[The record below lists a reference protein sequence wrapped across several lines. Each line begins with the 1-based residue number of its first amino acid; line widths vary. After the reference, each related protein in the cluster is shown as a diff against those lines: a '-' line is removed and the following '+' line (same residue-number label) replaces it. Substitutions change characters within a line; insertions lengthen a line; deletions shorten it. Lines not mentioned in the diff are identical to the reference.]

1 MDESLQLL
9 IVLFSNSR
17 TLCDDLFPLPHNLLK
32 ILRRFVSSSTLVEDG
47 EEEEEGSTDVD
58 EVSDKM
64 TAESMNEKKVN

>member
-47 EEEEEGSTDVD
+47 EEEEGSTDVD

-64 TAESMNEKKVN
+64 TAESMNERK

>member
-64 TAESMNEKKVN
+64 TAESMNEKK

>member
-47 EEEEEGSTDVD
+47 EEEEEEEGSTDVD

-64 TAESMNEKKVN
+64 TAESMNEKK